1 MAAQDSVI
9 ASENTVLRLRLAQLD
24 EALRAI
30 RGSEVDALFVA
41 GAGGGQVYALA
52 GTDRAYCVLIEQMG
66 QGALTLT
73 PDGIVV
79 YANSSFAELLGRP
92 LGTLIGSRI
101 EACFAPEGRVRWRA
115 TAIHPESTGAT
126 ETAVRLYVQNLHLKV
141 LGWLAR

>member
-1 MAAQDSVI
+1 MAAQDSAI

-30 RGSEVDALFVA
+30 RGSKVDALFVA

-79 YANSSFAELLGRP
+79 YANSSFAELLGCR
-92 LGTLIGSRI
+92 SRSTST
-101 EACFAPEGRVRWRA
+101 ATSGRL
-115 TAIHPESTGAT
+115 TD
-126 ETAVRLYVQNLHLKV
+126 
-141 LGWLAR
+141 

>member
-1 MAAQDSVI
+1 MAAQDSAI

-30 RGSEVDALFVA
+30 RGSKVDALFVA

-79 YANSSFAELLGRP
+79 YANSSFAELLGCRS
-92 LGTLIGSRI
+92 GSTST
-101 EACFAPEGRVRWRA
+101 A
-115 TAIHPESTGAT
+115 TSGSLTD
-126 ETAVRLYVQNLHLKV
+126 
-141 LGWLAR
+141 